1 MAQGTA
7 IDDAEEAGR
16 KKCLSLYIYI
26 HIHIYIYI
34 YGASVMAWLVFASTA
49 SSLRRCRARLSH
61 SKKAKYLPCSLLT
74 PRKRRAPQAK
84 AKYDPGLEAEARA
97 WIEAVLEEQLGAGS
111 LQVDM
116 YIYIYLKK
124 MYICMYTY
132 LCIYTYMYVY
142 VYVYIESV
150 RERERKAVLD
160 EQLGAG
166 SLQIYIYVYI
176 QTYISIDR

>member
-1 MAQGTA
+1 
-7 IDDAEEAGR
+7 
-16 KKCLSLYIYI
+16 
-26 HIHIYIYI
+26 
-34 YGASVMAWLVFASTA
+34 
-49 SSLRRCRARLSH
+49 
-61 SKKAKYLPCSLLT
+61 
-74 PRKRRAPQAK
+74 
-84 AKYDPGLEAEARA
+84 
-97 WIEAVLEEQLGAGS
+97 
-111 LQVDM
+111 
-116 YIYIYLKK
+116 